1 MNKNFEDKAKKYK
14 EEMLKLYQQQQKT
27 KSNNKEANIKNQKN
41 NNNMKNNGNKNAK
54 PMQNNQPN
62 MNEQPPITEPV
73 KPLCP
78 ATQPIEPFIPTNISF
93 NDNLNTNVDN
103 NRKFS
108 QWDKVPSD
116 KDKLPSPPSPFMSVI
131 PSQVNPDLIPISPEY
146 SISNQSQVLDI
157 PQTELEVDNLRTI
170 FEQTF
175 PEPILPPFPRGE
187 TGAEFVPPEEIE
199 DGGLPADI
207 DTGKGELTVIT
218 RTASNAFPVKDA
230 IIIIERVYPDG
241 TTEVISS
248 LITNSSGVSPT
259 ISLSAPPKKYSLIR
273 QSKVLPFAHYDILVS
288 APGYYKMIYK
298 NVPIFDEVQS
308 IQPVDM
314 IPVSLDISTTDRIVR
329 YVESD
334 A

>member
-1 MNKNFEDKAKKYK
+1 MEGLDSGIRC
-14 EEMLKLYQQQQKT
+14 LKD
-27 KSNNKEANIKNQKN
+27 
-41 NNNMKNNGNKNAK
+41 
-54 PMQNNQPN
+54 
-62 MNEQPPITEPV
+62 
-73 KPLCP
+73 KPL
-78 ATQPIEPFIPTNISF
+78 
-93 NDNLNTNVDN
+93 NV
-103 NRKFS
+103 
-108 QWDKVPSD
+108 KV
-116 KDKLPSPPSPFMSVI
+116 PSPPSPFMSVI
-131 PSQVNPDLIPISPEY
+131 PSQVSTDLIPVSPGD
-146 SISNQSQVLDI
+146 STPNQSQVLDI
-157 PQTELEVDNLRTI
+157 PQTELGVESLKTI
-170 FEQTF
+170 FEQMF
-175 PEPILPPFPRGE
+175 PEPILPPFLSGE

-308 IQPVDM
+308 IQPL
-314 IPVSLDISTTDRIVR
+314 I
-329 YVESD
+329 
-334 A
+334 